1 MERLTRCVGF
11 QNDKPIYKTNIDMR
25 KIGSVDE
32 LKNALGHY
40 EDLEER
46 GLLLKLPCK
55 VGDMVWDNDF
65 GKPCAFTITGF
76 SLGTGED
83 YIDEPVTEKEIV
95 YYCSN
100 SNGSITGSFAASEI
114 GKTVFL
120 TQTEA
125 EQKLKEMTH
134 DNCKDEKL

>member
-1 MERLTRCVGF
+1 MERLTKCDMYF
-11 QNDKPIYKTNIDMR
+11 DDTDKRLFYNK
-25 KIGSVDE
+25 
-32 LKNALGHY
+32 LKEY
-40 EDLEER
+40 EDAEEQ
-46 GLLLKLPCK
+46 GLLLKLLCK

-65 GKPCAFTITGF
+65 GKPCAYTITGF

-95 YYCSN
+95 YYYSN
-100 SNGSITGSFAASEI
+100 SNGSITGSFASIEI

-125 EQKLKEMTH
+125 EQKLKEM
-134 DNCKDEKL
+134 KS

>member
-1 MERLTRCVGF
+1 MERLTNR
-11 QNDKPIYKTNIDMR
+11 DKEISTLSNNAEYWLQAYFK
-25 KIGSVDE
+25 
-32 LKNALGHY
+32 LKDY
-40 EDLEER
+40 EDLEEQ

-65 GKPCAFTITGF
+65 GKPCAYTITGF

-83 YIDEPVTEKEIV
+83 YIDEPVTEKEIA
-95 YYCSN
+95 YYYSN